1 LKILLLIALCLPVAI
16 ACVDIMA
23 LSVAIQAIMQE
34 FTASIAQSQWL
45 ISAYT
50 IGTAAFLILVGKLA
64 DLYGR
69 RKLLL
74 VGVALFGLASLFA
87 GCAGSMLFLIVAR
100 FLQGVSS
107 SIMMTTVVSI
117 IVHHFKGDERTHVLS
132 RWTLSLGLG
141 MALGPLVGAL
151 VLHVASWRF
160 IFFINLPLCVVAY
173 GLVAKYVPESKD
185 STGKIVIRWSEAVIL
200 SAVLILLVYLFA
212 QFSLGLAWVFLG
224 VVAVYALL
232 LHQKSSALIDL
243 SLFKLPNYF
252 QGSACGFLSYF
263 CMYAWLFVFAVYLE
277 KVYGLSPLQTGFM
290 FISYS
295 LATAICSQFIG
306 RVIKHWGRK
315 PPIQFG
321 FVIAI
326 IAFVWM
332 AQIQAE
338 TALWQLIAMSAL
350 PGVMLTFVNVSS
362 MNLAMSAVPPGQTGI
377 ASGLVFTIRWLGGS
391 IGVAL
396 LKAATSMQVAG
407 WALALCALV
416 GVIFGVLM
424 RETM

>member
-1 LKILLLIALCLPVAI
+1 
-16 ACVDIMA
+16 
-23 LSVAIQAIMQE
+23 
-34 FTASIAQSQWL
+34 
-45 ISAYT
+45 
-50 IGTAAFLILVGKLA
+50 
-64 DLYGR
+64 
-69 RKLLL
+69 
-74 VGVALFGLASLFA
+74 
-87 GCAGSMLFLIVAR
+87 
-100 FLQGVSS
+100 
-107 SIMMTTVVSI
+107 
-117 IVHHFKGDERTHVLS
+117 
-132 RWTLSLGLG
+132 

-185 STGKIVIRWSEAVIL
+185 TTGKIVIRWGEALIL
-200 SAVLILLVYLFA
+200 SALLVLLVCLFA
-212 QFSLGLAWVFLG
+212 AFKISV
-224 VVAVYALL
+224 VVAFLLVLAVYGVLL
-232 LHQKSSALIDL
+232 YQKGSGLIDL
-243 SLFKLPNYF
+243 TLFKLPNYF

-263 CMYAWLFVFAVYLE
+263 CMYAWLFIFAVYLE

-295 LATAICSQFIG
+295 LATAFCSQFIS
-306 RVIKHWGRK
+306 RVIKRWGRK
-315 PPIQFG
+315 RPIQFG

-326 IAFVWM
+326 IAFIWM
-332 AQIQAE
+332 AQIQAG
-338 TALWQLIAMSAL
+338 TALWQLIVMSAL

-362 MNLAMSAVPPGQTGI
+362 MNLAMSAVPPERTGI
-377 ASGLVFTIRWLGGS
+377 ASVLVFTIRWLGGS

-424 RETM
+424 RGTM